1 MPPPDAIIVLGCRV
15 LRFATADGDDRALA
29 GALGRRLATAA
40 NAFASGHA
48 NRIVASGGRRWDGAV
63 EADEMAVELERLG
76 VPARAIVRER
86 CSMSTAENARYAAEI
101 ARRHEV
107 RAITLVTCHWHLPRA
122 ILLFRREGLSCEG
135 LGAESPDPGAL
146 ARAVRSIRERICM
159 RLDGVA
165 P

>member
-15 LRFATADGDDRALA
+15 SRIATGEDDRALS
-29 GALGRRLATAA
+29 GALGRRVATAA
-40 NAFASGHA
+40 SAFAQGHA
-48 NRIVASGGRRWDGAV
+48 ERIIASGGRAWGGLV
-63 EADEMAVELERLG
+63 EADEMAIELERLG

-101 ARRHEV
+101 ARRHEL
-107 RAITLVTCHWHLPRA
+107 RDITLVTCHWHLPRA
-122 ILLFRREGLSCEG
+122 ILLFRREGMSCEG
-135 LGAESPDPGAL
+135 LGAESPDPGPL

>member
-1 MPPPDAIIVLGCRV
+1 MPSPDAIIVLGCRV
-15 LRFATADGDDRALA
+15 SRIATTDELG

-40 NAFASGHA
+40 RAFEQDRAK
-48 NRIVASGGRRWDGAV
+48 RVIASGGRTWDGFV
-63 EADEMAVELERLG
+63 EADAMASELERLG

-101 ARRHEV
+101 ARRHELC
-107 RAITLVTCHWHLPRA
+107 RITLVTCHWHLPRA
-122 ILLFRREGLSCEG
+122 LLLFRREGMLCEG
-135 LGAESPDPGAL
+135 LGAESPDPGPL